1 MKIPKIETLIIFV
14 FFGCV
19 AMWAMSK
26 CGAKRSTL
34 VRGISSQNEEMEER
48 PRRRDTV
55 VLPAPSPTVQ
65 MQQPAQQPV
74 NTQRPTVQPST
85 SPVSTS
91 SPSVPPPPPVNVARP
106 TRTPNPTASTPVTTT
121 AAQPKYSTL
130 YVTID
135 GLKMRKTPGLKG
147 DLVTKLELYE
157 PVFFLNQ
164 KSEKTEELSLGYEKV
179 TDHWVKVRTQSGKEG
194 WVFGAGVHYYKMKRK
209 GVMD

>member
-19 AMWAMSK
+19 AMWAVSK

-34 VRGISSQNEEMEER
+34 VRGVASQNDEPDER
-48 PRRRDTV
+48 PIRRDTV
-55 VLPAPSPTVQ
+55 ALPVPTPTPAVPVQ
-65 MQQPAQQPV
+65 QQPVPV
-74 NTQRPTVQPST
+74 NTQRPTTQPVVPPT
-85 SPVSTS
+85 TVTTPTTTAPVSVS
-91 SPSVPPPPPVNVARP
+91 KP
-106 TRTPNPTASTPVTTT
+106 TRTPATPPP
-121 AAQPKYSTL
+121 AATQKYAAL

-147 DLVTKLELYE
+147 ELVTKLALYE

-164 KSEKTEELSLGYEKV
+164 KSEKMEEISLGYEKV
-179 TDHWVKVRTQSGKEG
+179 TDYWVKVRTQSGKEG
-194 WVFGAGVHYYKMKRK
+194 WVFGAGVYYYKMKRK